1 MNKYIAY
8 CRKSTD
14 EKDKQ
19 VLSIESQ
26 IEELKEFAL
35 RENLQIVKFITE
47 SKTAKIPGRVEFNQL
62 IQLIEVGEI
71 QGILAWHPDRLA
83 RNSIDGGQIIYLLDT
98 GKLLDLKF
106 PTFWFDNT
114 PQGKFMI
121 SMAFS
126 EAKYYVDNLSENVK
140 RGNRQKLRRGD
151 WPNKAPLGYVNN
163 KADKTIVVDP
173 VRAKFIAKA
182 FRLFATGRYT
192 YVDIQRFLSQ
202 NKVFSR
208 AGKPIHLDSISRR
221 ILTNPFY
228 YGLMNFGGEL
238 FPGNHQPL
246 ISKKLFDQCQKIV
259 TRHSRRENSIKS
271 GFDFLGL
278 IKCQECDSQI
288 TAETHAKFYPRTNNR
303 VAYTYYRCSKKKGK
317 CNQRYIP
324 KQELETQIRQII
336 QKVSLTPTAYK
347 KFLLWL
353 EKDRQE
359 AKLKSQVEIN
369 GTTENLKAI
378 ETKLDRLLNAYL
390 DQLIDPQS
398 YQDKKNELIEAKVDF
413 QEQLKE
419 INSKGNTWLEPF
431 SEWSEQAFHAWEILR
446 AKNNG
451 PDLAIGAKTVSS
463 NLFLQNQKL
472 LVDYASPGWNVFA
485 SRPTH
490 AKNYPKNPNLLPDM
504 DSNHEK
510 RLQRPL

>member
-1 MNKYIAY
+1 MIKYIAY

-26 IEELKEFAL
+26 IEELKEFAQ

-47 SKTAKIPGRVEFNQL
+47 SKTAKIPGRVEFNHL

-71 QGILAWHPDRLA
+71 QGILTWHPDRLA

-126 EAKYYVDNLSENVK
+126 EAKYYVDNLSQNVK

-151 WPNKAPLGYVNN
+151 WPNKAPFGYLNN
-163 KADKTIVVDP
+163 KADKSIYLDNE
-173 VRAKFIAKA
+173 RAKFVTKA
-182 FRLFATGRYT
+182 FQLFSTGRFT
-192 YVDIQRFLSQ
+192 YVDIRRFFIQ
-202 NKVFSR
+202 NKIRNISGV
-208 AGKPIHLDSISRR
+208 KPHLDKIKR
-221 ILTNPFY
+221 ILTDPFY
-228 YGLMNFGGEL
+228 YGYMEFNGEL
-238 FPGNHQPL
+238 FAGNHRPL

-259 TRHSRRENSIKS
+259 KQHSRQENSIKS
-271 GFDFLGL
+271 GFNFLGL
-278 IKCQECDSQI
+278 IKCKECGSSI
-288 TAETHAKFYPRTNNR
+288 TAETHSKFYPRTNNR
-303 VAYTYYRCSKKKGK
+303 VTYTYYRCSKKKGK

-324 KQELETQIRQII
+324 KKELETQMRQII
-336 QKVSLTPTAYK
+336 QSVSLTSNAYK
-347 KFLLWL
+347 KFLVWL

-359 AKLKSQVEIN
+359 AKLNSQTQIN
-369 GTTENLKAI
+369 DFTGELKAI
-378 ETKLDRLLNAYL
+378 EIKLDRLLNAYL

-398 YQDKKNELIEAKVDF
+398 YQDKKNELIQAKAGL
-413 QEQLKE
+413 QEKLKE
-419 INSKGNTWLEPF
+419 INITGNSWLEPF
-431 SEWSEQAFHAWEILR
+431 SNWTDQALHAWKTMR

-451 PDLAIGAKTVSS
+451 PELAFMAKTVSS
-463 NLFLQNQKL
+463 NLFLDNQKL
-472 LVDYASPGWNVFA
+472 LVNYVSPGWNVFA
-485 SRPTH
+485 SRPTD
-490 AKNYPKNPNLLPDM
+490 AKNSEKNSNLLPDQ
-504 DSNHEK
+504 D
-510 RLQRPL
+510 

>member
-1 MNKYIAY
+1 MIKYIAY

-26 IEELKEFAL
+26 IEELKEFAQ

-62 IQLIEVGEI
+62 IQLIEAGEI

-151 WPNKAPLGYVNN
+151 WPNKAPLGYLNN

-173 VRAKFIAKA
+173 NRAKFIAKA

-192 YVDIQRFLSQ
+192 YVDMRRFLSQ

-221 ILTNPFY
+221 ILSNPFY

-238 FPGNHQPL
+238 FAGNHLPL
-246 ISKKLFDQCQKIV
+246 ISKKLFDRCQKIV
-259 TRHSRRENSIKS
+259 KQHSRQENSIKS

-278 IKCQECDSQI
+278 IKCRECGSSI
-288 TAETHAKFYPRTNNR
+288 TAETHTKFYPRTNNT
-303 VAYTYYRCSKKKGK
+303 VTYTYYRCSKKKGK
-317 CNQRYIP
+317 CNQRYTP
-324 KQELETQIRQII
+324 KKELETQMRQII
-336 QKVSLTPTAYK
+336 QKVSLAPTAYK
-347 KFLLWL
+347 KFLACL
-353 EKDRQE
+353 EKNRQT
-359 AKLKSQVEIN
+359 AKLKSVAEIN
-369 GTTENLKAI
+369 GLNNELKTI

-398 YQDKKNELIEAKVDF
+398 YQDKKNELIQAKAGL
-413 QEQLKE
+413 QEKLKE
-419 INSKGNTWLEPF
+419 INITGNSWLEPF
-431 SEWSEQAFHAWEILR
+431 SNWTDQALHAWKTMR

-451 PDLAIGAKTVSS
+451 PELAFMAKTVSS
-463 NLFLQNQKL
+463 NLFLDNQKL
-472 LVDYASPGWNVFA
+472 LVNYVSPGWNVFA
-485 SRPTH
+485 SRPTD
-490 AKNYPKNPNLLPDM
+490 AKNSEKNSNLLPDQ
-504 DSNHEK
+504 DSNLE
-510 RLQRPL
+510 